1 MTKLLSRRELNK
13 ERTRNAI
20 LRAAREGFAREGVSG
35 MTMDDIASEA
45 DVSRTT
51 LFNYFTG
58 KGEILDHLVMEMHE
72 HFYARMEECR
82 ASTTDVEKR
91 LVMAFSETG
100 RLMENDAYQ
109 LQPLVGY
116 SWLGWNEAGIM
127 GRIERLTESFEDMLD
142 DGRERADGEGPDL
155 RAIAEIA
162 TAVFIGMIHKWH
174 LVPDFP
180 LAQRLCDAAAW
191 IILMLHDA
199 SEKAGN
205 AGRITLPA

>member
-82 ASTTDVEKR
+82 ASTADVEKR

-100 RLMENDAYQ
+100 RLMENDAYR

-116 SWLGWNEAGIM
+116 SWLRWNEAGIM
-127 GRIERLTESFEDMLD
+127 GRIERLTESFEELLD
-142 DGRERADGEGPDL
+142 DGRERPSGEGPDL
-155 RAIAEIA
+155 HAIAEIA

-180 LAQRLCDAAAW
+180 LAQRLSDAAAW
-191 IILMLHDA
+191 IMLMLQDA
-199 SEKAGN
+199 PERAFAGGQN
-205 AGRITLPA
+205 AFPA